1 MKKRN
6 KWSKAGIAA
15 VLFAAGCVVCFPF
28 LWMILSSFKTDLEIA
43 QAVPTFFP
51 EKPTTGNFQEL
62 FESMDFGMYL
72 KNTLLITLYS
82 YLSLLFNSM
91 AGYAFAKYEFKG
103 KHILFSIV
111 LATMMI
117 PAQVTM
123 IPMYMILNSMG
134 LTNTFTGIV
143 LPSLAGAFA
152 IFLFRQFISTISDDF
167 LEAGRMDGAGEL
179 YLYFRIVLP
188 LTKPIL
194 SLQVILTFVSGW
206 NAFLWPLIMASDE
219 KYYTLSVGLS
229 LLQNMYAQ
237 KFGLMMAGATVMI
250 VPVILVYALF
260 QKQIIR
266 GISLSSYK

>member
-1 MKKRN
+1 MKK
-6 KWSKAGIAA
+6 KTDIGKIIL
-15 VLFAAGCVVCFPF
+15 VLVLLAAGCAVCFPF
-28 LWMILSSFKTDLEIA
+28 LWMLLASFKTDLEIA

-51 EKPTTGNFQEL
+51 ENPTLKNFREL
-62 FESMDFGMYL
+62 FSSMDFGMYL
-72 KNTLLITLYS
+72 KNTLMITAYS
-82 YLSLLFNSM
+82 YVGLLFNSM
-91 AGYAFAKYEFKG
+91 AGYAFAKYSFKG
-103 KHILFSIV
+103 KNVLFAIV

-123 IPMYMILNSMG
+123 IPMYMMMNVMG

-167 LEAGRMDGAGEL
+167 LEAGRIDGAGEIYI
-179 YLYFRIVLP
+179 YLRIVLP

-194 SLQVILTFVSGW
+194 SLQIILTFINGW

-250 VPVILVYALF
+250 IPVIIVYCLF
-260 QKQIIR
+260 QKQIIK